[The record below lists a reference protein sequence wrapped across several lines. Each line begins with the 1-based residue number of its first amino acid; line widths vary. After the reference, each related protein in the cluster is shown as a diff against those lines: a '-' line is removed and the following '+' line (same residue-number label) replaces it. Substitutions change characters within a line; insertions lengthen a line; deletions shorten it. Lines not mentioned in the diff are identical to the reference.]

1 MSTEVLSVSK
11 YAKEVTP
18 RRPTNK
24 VVRTHD
30 HRRRIRLPIDRFP
43 WLKHAEIASELFD
56 IISQGWDMRPQVNNV
71 EITKKLAGDRIVSRE
86 LKLLPFRQSGFDTSD
101 QLADRHRRFCARCV
115 RHVRFMAS
123 SCPLTLY
130 RGTAKSHYVYS
141 SRPAI

>member
-1 MSTEVLSVSK
+1 LSVSK

-86 LKLLPFRQSGFDTSD
+86 IKLFHSGKAALIRRISSSTGTGAFVLGVSVTS
-101 QLADRHRRFCARCV
+101 
-115 RHVRFMAS
+115 AS
-123 SCPLTLY
+123 WL
-130 RGTAKSHYVYS
+130 H
-141 SRPAI
+141 PAP